1 MQKSS
6 ESRTDMRIRVA
17 SILLLAV
24 LLCSLIFIAAEAHHD
39 CCGEDCLICACI
51 RVCTSALR
59 SVSLHAAVKTVLAAV
74 SLCLSAA
81 LIFLS
86 FRLNGVTP
94 VIAKVR
100 LNR

>member
-1 MQKSS
+1 MQKST
-6 ESRTDMRIRVA
+6 EKRTDMRIRVA

-24 LLCSLIFIAAEAHHD
+24 LLCSLVFIAAESHHD

-59 SVSLHAAVKTVLAAV
+59 SVSLHAAVKAVLAAV
-74 SLCLSAA
+74 SLCLLTA

-86 FRLNGVTP
+86 SRLSGITP
-94 VIAKVR
+94 VLAKVR
-100 LNR
+100 LDR